1 MKMSALAERRLVI
14 IAPFS
19 ANIGK
24 VKDSVSIVK
33 KREKKTYNGKATFI
47 QVSEQIT
54 TTTLELD
61 CRKN

>member
-33 KREKKTYNGKATFI
+33 KREEKTYATFI
-47 QVSEQIT
+47 QVSEQMTST
-54 TTTLELD
+54 TFD

>member
-33 KREKKTYNGKATFI
+33 KGEEKTYATFI
-47 QVSEQIT
+47 QVSEQMTST
-54 TTTLELD
+54 TFD

>member
-33 KREKKTYNGKATFI
+33 KREKKTYATFI
-47 QVSEQIT
+47 QVSEQMTST
-54 TTTLELD
+54 TFD